1 MPPNFPTM
9 FMLSFSLNRFCFL
22 SAKFGLF
29 SDLGQSW
36 IWQYLSV
43 FPGEGN
49 GSLLQRSCLENP
61 RDGRAWWAA
70 VFGVTQSRT
79 QLKRLS
85 SSSSLCFYVSVEAW
99 AFGATYFTFLLIFSS
114 VQFSSVQSLSH
125 VWLYDTP
132 WITACQ
138 ADSTFS
144 LSNHFIYILYWCVL
158 VNFCCP
164 IFIFMSLFIYL

>member
-36 IWQYLSV
+36 IWQFLSV

-49 GSLLQRSCLENP
+49 GSLLQRSGLENP

-114 VQFSSVQSLSH
+114 VQFSSVTQSCPTLWHPMNHSMPGWYYFLS
-125 VWLYDTP
+125 
-132 WITACQ
+132 
-138 ADSTFS
+138 FK
-144 LSNHFIYILYWCVL
+144 
-158 VNFCCP
+158 
-164 IFIFMSLFIYL
+164 